1 MTEAQKNLVKMYQQ
15 VYTNWGA
22 EMLISIRLAPM
33 FLQSCLDLHVA
44 LSYITC
50 WEYKRIIGG
59 IVGIAEEYPYNYWVP
74 EVIEGYTDRVEGSV
88 ALIRQHIQTLPSH
101 IDLLGFDLVVP

>member
-1 MTEAQKNLVKMYQQ
+1 VT
-15 VYTNWGA
+15 T
-22 EMLISIRLAPM
+22 LASSSLLRASSTVSPPP
-33 FLQSCLDLHVA
+33 A
-44 LSYITC
+44 T
-50 WEYKRIIGG
+50 GG

-101 IDLLGFDLVVP
+101 IDLLGFDLMDGFHT